1 MRNVLKKLSPF
12 IAPYKSKI
20 IFAVFIGVIG
30 SCVNLF
36 VPDAIKNISNVIQDG
51 IKGNIDL
58 TLVKRYGIV
67 ALIAVVVVL
76 VCNVLSGRLMAKYG
90 RSVGR
95 DLRNAINNKIN
106 HITIAKMDSLSPGE
120 LIARSVSDVSA
131 VESIIARAL
140 CAIIVNLVMIIGSV
154 VMMFKMSV
162 SLSLCVIVSV
172 LLGSFISTVIT
183 KKTTPIMKAQR
194 TEMAFMNAQID
205 ESLNGH
211 MLIKAFNAEEDVK
224 KVFNDNNERIRKDSK
239 KAQFLSSVM
248 TPMMS
253 LTNNISYAVV
263 VIFGAYLSLHGNSDI
278 TIGVIIAFVMYSRM
292 FAAPVSTLAG
302 TIPQIM
308 LTSVSADRIVD
319 LLDMPENE
327 DVGTKTV
334 DNLKGRVVF
343 DNVRFGYTENKE
355 IIHGFS
361 ATIEPGMK
369 VAIVGPTGAGKSTII
384 NLLMRFYEINSGSIS
399 IDGVDIKDMKR
410 EELHRILGMVLQETW
425 VFTGTITENLIYST
439 QGVTKEQL
447 KQVILD
453 CGLQYLISTLPDGMD
468 TVLNGDSI
476 SAGQKQ
482 LVTIGRVKLKNP
494 DILILD
500 EATSSVD
507 TRTEKLIQD
516 AIDKLASDKTS
527 FVIAHRLST
536 IKNADL
542 IFFLKDGDIVECGKH
557 EELLERGGAYA
568 ELYNSQF
575 SKNKG

>member
-1 MRNVLKKLSPF
+1 MRNILKKLSPF
-12 IAPYKSKI
+12 IAPYKLKI
-20 IFAVFIGVIG
+20 IFAIFIGVIG
-30 SCVNLF
+30 SGVNLF
-36 VPDAIKNISNVIQDG
+36 VPDTIKNISNVIQDS

-58 TLVKRYGIV
+58 SSVKRYGIV

-76 VCNVLSGRLMAKYG
+76 ICNILSGCLMAKYG
-90 RSVGR
+90 RSIGR
-95 DLRNAINNKIN
+95 DIRNAINNKIN

-120 LIARSVSDVSA
+120 LIARSVVDVNT
-131 VESIIARAL
+131 VESVISRAL
-140 CAIIVNLVMIIGSV
+140 CAIIVNFAMMIGSLI
-154 VMMFKMSV
+154 MMLKMSV
-162 SLSLCVIVSV
+162 SLSLCVIITVI
-172 LLGSFISTVIT
+172 LGTFISTVIT

-194 TEMAFMNAQID
+194 MEMGFMNAQID

-224 KVFNDNNERIRKDSK
+224 KAFNDNNERIRKDSK
-239 KAQFLSSVM
+239 KAQFLSSIM

-253 LTNNISYAVV
+253 LTNNISYAAV
-263 VIFGAYLSLHGNSDI
+263 VIFGAYLSLHGNSKI

-292 FAAPVSTLAG
+292 FATPVAVLAG
-302 TIPQIM
+302 TVPQIM

-319 LLDMPENE
+319 LLDMPENVDE
-327 DVGTKTV
+327 GTKTV
-334 DNLKGRVVF
+334 DNVKGRVVF
-343 DNVRFGYTENKE
+343 DNVRFGYTENNE

-384 NLLMRFYEINSGSIS
+384 NLLMRFYELNSGSIS
-399 IDGVDIKDMKR
+399 IDGVDIKDMSRK
-410 EELHRILGMVLQETW
+410 ELHRILGMVLQETW
-425 VFTGTITENLIYST
+425 TFTGTITENLIYST
-439 QGVTKEQL
+439 EGVTKEQL
-447 KQVILD
+447 KQVIMD
-453 CGLQYLISTLPDGMD
+453 CGLKYLISTLPNGMD
-468 TVLNGDSI
+468 TVLKGDAV

-482 LVTIGRVKLKNP
+482 LITIGRLMLKNP

-516 AIDKLASDKTS
+516 AIDKLAANKTS

-557 EELLERGGAYA
+557 EELLNKGGAYA

-575 SKNKG
+575 SKK

>member
-20 IFAVFIGVIG
+20 IFAVFIGVVG

-131 VESIIARAL
+131 VESIIARVL

-224 KVFNDNNERIRKDSK
+224 KAFNDNNERIRKDSK

-439 QGVTKEQL
+439 QSVTKEQL

-482 LVTIGRVKLKNP
+482 LVTIGRVMLKNP

-575 SKNKG
+575 SKK

>member
-20 IFAVFIGVIG
+20 IFAVFIGVVG

-131 VESIIARAL
+131 VESIIARVL

-224 KVFNDNNERIRKDSK
+224 KAFNDNNERIRKDSK

-343 DNVRFGYTENKE
+343 DNVRFGYSENKE

-482 LVTIGRVKLKNP
+482 LVTIGRVMLKNP

-575 SKNKG
+575 SKK